1 MDSVQAQFRSIYEE
15 TNKPVFNLVRTRVA
29 SRDDALDILQEVYI
43 DFWKALK
50 RGKFVYRSNPELLGF
65 LYLIARRK
73 IARFY
78 LFRRFT
84 LSLDDLE
91 PREDP
96 AESDQR
102 EILFALRKLG
112 NTDREVLD
120 LRYFSGLSF
129 GEIASLLDKN
139 ENAIK
144 VRHHRAM
151 RKLKDILGYE
161 ETS

>member
-1 MDSVQAQFRSIYEE
+1 MDSNQAQFWLIYEE
-15 TNKPVFNLVRTRVA
+15 TNKPVFNLIRTRVA
-29 SRDDALDILQEVYI
+29 SRDDALDILQDVFV

-50 RGKFVYRSNPELLGF
+50 RGKFAYKSDPELLGF
-65 LYLIARRK
+65 LYLIAKRK

-84 LSLDDLE
+84 LSLDDIEEGEETAAGERGEL
-91 PREDP
+91 
-96 AESDQR
+96 
-102 EILFALRKLG
+102 LLALSKLG
-112 NTDREVLD
+112 KDDREVLD

-129 GEIASLLDKN
+129 GEIARLLDKN
-139 ENAIK
+139 ESAIK

-161 ETS
+161 KNS